1 MSGTLTLAEAAVCL
15 GIEGSEPARRALR
28 RLQSLEKAAG
38 VSLLGKAGEGRRSR
52 YVVFARALA
61 SVLPAPASPPAP
73 AAATLHEMQA
83 RIEEMERMLA
93 RLTSVVASDV
103 DEAPVSRLEVPTR
116 AA

>member
-1 MSGTLTLAEAAVCL
+1 
-15 GIEGSEPARRALR
+15 
-28 RLQSLEKAAG
+28 
-38 VSLLGKAGEGRRSR
+38 
-52 YVVFARALA
+52 
-61 SVLPAPASPPAP
+61 
-73 AAATLHEMQA
+73 MQA